1 MLWNEKGN
9 IPYSGSD
16 LFGKT
21 VGKFCSKNP
30 IYDDLWGSIV
40 AEDSGVQ
47 KSGEIREVQ
56 EDDSCA
62 SAFSSAS
69 HKGEEKYRRII
80 VSARMTPEH
89 VYTLLGMVISLL
101 ILWSQFCSTLF
112 WKTTVRTFVQIS
124 FELGNG

>member
-1 MLWNEKGN
+1 MLCSGMRKEISLTVRVIFLEKLL
-9 IPYSGSD
+9 GS
-16 LFGKT
+16 
-21 VGKFCSKNP
+21 S
-30 IYDDLWGSIV
+30 DLWGSIF

-56 EDDSCA
+56 EDDSWA

-101 ILWSQFCSTLF
+101 ILWSQFCSILF
-112 WKTTVRTFVQIS
+112 WKTTVRTFLQIP

>member
-1 MLWNEKGN
+1 MLCSGMRKEISLTVRVIFLEKLL
-9 IPYSGSD
+9 GS
-16 LFGKT
+16 
-21 VGKFCSKNP
+21 S
-30 IYDDLWGSIV
+30 DLWGSIF

-56 EDDSCA
+56 EDDSWA

-112 WKTTVRTFVQIS
+112 WKTTVRTFLQIP